1 VKASAILQDSGL
13 TGMSVTIF
21 LDTILTC
28 GSITITTGGNG
39 ELYEVQISA
48 YPISRV
54 PKIQTNIYSEAQMI
68 FWSCVL
74 LSCGL

>member
-1 VKASAILQDSGL
+1 VSAILRDSGL

-21 LDTILTC
+21 LDTILKSD
-28 GSITITTGGNG
+28 SITIATGRNG
-39 ELYEVQISA
+39 ELYEIQISA

-54 PKIQTNIYSEAQMI
+54 PKIQTNIYSEARMI
-68 FWSCVL
+68 LWSCVL